1 MNPLSK
7 ILNIKFP
14 IIQGGMGNIS
24 NAILTSAVSNAGGLG
39 TIGAGT
45 MTPKELQQIIIDTK
59 LLTSRPFAVNIP
71 ISITPYL
78 QELIELIIKEKV
90 PVVSLSAGNPTPLIK
105 AFHEHGIK
113 VITVVAQAK
122 QAVKAEAAGT
132 DVIVAE
138 GFEAAGINSNFE
150 TTTMTLIPQIVDS
163 VSIPVAA
170 AGGIGDGRGLAAAFL
185 LGASGVQMGTRFIAT
200 QEAPFH
206 DNYKQKVLHA
216 NDVSTYIIGRKVG
229 RTRRVI
235 DTPYTKA
242 ILQREK
248 ETLTIDEFQQLTSE
262 NYHKIGALDG
272 DFENGYVNGGQIV
285 GLIKHLPSVSELI
298 EQMIK
303 QAKQEIKKVETIL

>member
-90 PVVSLSAGNPTPLIK
+90 PVVSLSAGNPAPLIK